1 MIDTRFYQK
10 SDPIVAY
17 RLAEIVDARLADDVG
32 DLVFADIAGLLEATP
47 DCVSFLSNQK
57 AAPQL
62 ATCKAG
68 GVLVSEKLADA
79 CGAIPTLICADP
91 YRAMALAAQYF
102 YPQATRSLP
111 MLGNMPE
118 DMLGDGQN
126 SHVHPSAKIEENVQ
140 IGVGAIIGAQ
150 AHIGRDSSIA
160 SGAII
165 GHGVVIGRGCTI
177 GANTVIGYAL
187 IGDNVIIAANTT
199 IGSDGFGFAMG
210 AQHIKIPQLGRVII
224 QADVEMGAACTID
237 RGSFSDTII
246 GEGCKLDNQVHLA
259 HNVVLGRHCII
270 TGQCGI
276 AGSTHIGDYVQMAG
290 KAGVAGHLQIGEH
303 SRIGAAAGVVTSI
316 PAHSYVTGVPA
327 RPLTEVYRDIVFVK
341 QLRKKKR
348 R

>member
-102 YPQATRSLP
+102 YPQAARSLP
-111 MLGNMPE
+111 MPGNILS
-118 DMLGDGQN
+118 DMQDGLP
-126 SHVHPSAKIEENVQ
+126 VHPSAKIEENVQ

-276 AGSTHIGDYVQMAG
+276 AGSTHVGDYVQMG
-290 KAGVAGHLQIGEH
+290 GQAGVAGHLQIGEH
-303 SRIGAAAGVVTSI
+303 SRIGAAAGVLTSI
-316 PAHSYVTGVPA
+316 PTHSDVTGVPA
-327 RPLTEVYRDIVFVK
+327 RPLKEVYRDLIFVK
-341 QLRKKKR
+341 KLRQKNKQDK
-348 R
+348 